1 MHAAIRLEYDPPRTA
16 RVLQVA
22 SLMDV
27 PLDQKLVV
35 HIDADLP
42 VEDRPWNV
50 GLITGPSGAGK
61 SSLAAELWA
70 DAIVGE
76 QQWGGGAIVDDFPA
90 GMSIKGVTG
99 LLGAVGLNSVPA
111 WCKPFTLLSNGERF
125 RAGVAR
131 AMAETAGLV
140 VVDEYG
146 AFVDVEVA
154 RVASVALSKA
164 VRRAGRQLV
173 AITCRADD
181 LEPWLAPDW
190 VLELPIGDFQW
201 RSVRRHPPVSVEIY
215 AVDRAAWPLFAPHH
229 YMSTDLSPAAHCFG
243 LWADGRL
250 AGFTSYLHQP
260 HAKVRNVK
268 RVHRTVILPDHQGI
282 GLGTLL
288 SDWLGQH
295 LYEQRY
301 RLHYVTSQPVMTGIL
316 ARSPRWREVGNR
328 PRLQVGP
335 RSQMRAAQL
344 DPRRLNSRVFEYQP
358 PKPGPSRPE
367 HERGPG

>member
-1 MHAAIRLEYDPPRTA
+1 MRAAIRLEYDPPRTA

-131 AMAETAGLV
+131 AMARTAGLAV
-140 VVDEYG
+140 VGEYG
-146 AFVDVEVA
+146 AFGCGGGA
-154 RVASVALSKA
+154 RGASVARPEA
-164 VRRAGRQLV
+164 DRRA
-173 AITCRADD
+173 
-181 LEPWLAPDW
+181 
-190 VLELPIGDFQW
+190 
-201 RSVRRHPPVSVEIY
+201 
-215 AVDRAAWPLFAPHH
+215 
-229 YMSTDLSPAAHCFG
+229 
-243 LWADGRL
+243 
-250 AGFTSYLHQP
+250 
-260 HAKVRNVK
+260 
-268 RVHRTVILPDHQGI
+268 
-282 GLGTLL
+282 
-288 SDWLGQH
+288 
-295 LYEQRY
+295 
-301 RLHYVTSQPVMTGIL
+301 
-316 ARSPRWREVGNR
+316 
-328 PRLQVGP
+328 
-335 RSQMRAAQL
+335 
-344 DPRRLNSRVFEYQP
+344 
-358 PKPGPSRPE
+358 
-367 HERGPG
+367 